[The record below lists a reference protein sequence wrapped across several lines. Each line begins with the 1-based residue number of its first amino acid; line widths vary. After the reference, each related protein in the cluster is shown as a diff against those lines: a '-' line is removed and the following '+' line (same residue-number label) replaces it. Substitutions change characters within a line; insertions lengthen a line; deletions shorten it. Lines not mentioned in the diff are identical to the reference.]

1 VTNLYPFSQG
11 AGGNAAITGT
21 PNLAAAPTGY
31 DAGNQLAP
39 AIQTIW
45 SN

>member
-1 VTNLYPFSQG
+1 MQPSS
-11 AGGNAAITGT
+11 ITGT
-21 PNLAAAPTGY
+21 PNLTASPTGY
-31 DAGNQLAP
+31 DTGQGLAP